1 MHELRAKLTNIRY
14 EYVRAFEQPD
24 VLLSNTWIVVRI
36 DGRGFSK
43 YVVLSFLG
51 PLDVLLLRWM
61 QVPVRCSESFAKTP
75 EGNANY
81 SRLTTKYKFEKP
93 NDRAALD
100 LMNEAARA
108 VMKELPDLVL
118 AYGNS
123 DEFRYAALHELCV
136 KNLLTRCSF
145 VFHKDCMLFER
156 RARYGVARLRGGLL
170 LTPQQQAHYYNRFH
184 FHLVLCISLVKILT
198 RKTVEPTTAVV

>member
-1 MHELRAKLTNIRY
+1 MGLTNIRY

-51 PLDVLLLRWM
+51 FSLFASPLDAGTRTRGLLQKLRKYTG
-61 QVPVRCSESFAKTP
+61 RHADC
-75 EGNANY
+75 

-100 LMNEAARA
+100 LMNEAAKA

-123 DEFRYAALHELCV
+123 DEYRYAALHKECLS
-136 KNLLTRCSF
+136 RI
-145 VFHKDCMLFER
+145 R
-156 RARYGVARLRGGLL
+156 
-170 LTPQQQAHYYNRFH
+170 
-184 FHLVLCISLVKILT
+184 
-198 RKTVEPTTAVV
+198 